1 MLASRRMSAY
11 LSEPTQPMK
20 RTEEGGRMYCF
31 CRETKKK
38 GFGKC
43 AESDLSEFGFL
54 IEKKEWE
61 TGGGV
66 CVYLSTTSGV
76 LGGSTGNQF
85 GIVVV
90 EEFFV
95 EAHVLLL
102 CENGIIGLEPI
113 FLE

>member
-43 AESDLSEFGFL
+43 AGSDLSEFGFL
-54 IEKKEWE
+54 IERKEWE

-66 CVYLSTTSGV
+66 EGVCVYL
-76 LGGSTGNQF
+76 LEHHERCF
-85 GIVVV
+85 GRLHRQSIW
-90 EEFFV
+90 
-95 EAHVLLL
+95 HRS
-102 CENGIIGLEPI
+102 C
-113 FLE
+113 

>member
-43 AESDLSEFGFL
+43 AGSDLSEFGFL
-54 IEKKEWE
+54 IERKEWE
-61 TGGGV
+61 FVYT
-66 CVYLSTTSGV
+66 YLSTTSGV